1 MKEQKNIEEINQTQQ
16 PPWLVNNLTYVIDIY
31 LFCMMNLNIN
41 DNTFYSR
48 NKESVFK
55 MLSAKFC
62 PNEVEKF
69 FRCYLESFEVKV
81 EYIKL

>member
-1 MKEQKNIEEINQTQQ
+1 
-16 PPWLVNNLTYVIDIY
+16 
-31 LFCMMNLNIN
+31 MMNLNIN